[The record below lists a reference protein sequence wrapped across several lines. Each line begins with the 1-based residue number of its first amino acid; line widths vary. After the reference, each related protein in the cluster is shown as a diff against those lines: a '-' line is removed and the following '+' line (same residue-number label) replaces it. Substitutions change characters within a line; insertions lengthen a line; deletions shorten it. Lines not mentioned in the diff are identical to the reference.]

1 MCLQSRPAIEQA
13 KTQAYDTAGTST
25 TFQVGI
31 KDDRS
36 PASNGIL
43 LQFQAPAISFG
54 RPGRSTSR
62 IHRTGSI
69 PPFNHGTKQLE
80 KERIMIFVVSIVIAI
95 GALIVWRGASSKL
108 RQNNVAYR
116 SVARVSSLAAVFFGV
131 LALLQCF
138 TQVPAGHV
146 GVVDFFGVVSDQTLR
161 AGINP
166 VNPLATVIKYS
177 IQTQEHKE
185 AMQVLSR
192 EGLTIGL
199 EVSAL
204 YRLNP
209 DSAAR
214 VYKTVA
220 GGDYEN
226 IILIPQ
232 FRSISRAVTASFQ
245 ASALYSTE
253 RERLGASIQEELG
266 KTVSPRGVTIES
278 TPIRNVA
285 LPSQLTEAIEQK
297 QRADQESQRMEFI
310 LTKEKQ
316 EADRKRIEAKGIADF
331 QTIVAAG
338 ISEQLLRWKGIE
350 ATEKLANSQNTKVI
364 IVGSGKDGLPI
375 ILDTK

>member
-1 MCLQSRPAIEQA
+1 
-13 KTQAYDTAGTST
+13 
-25 TFQVGI
+25 
-31 KDDRS
+31 
-36 PASNGIL
+36 
-43 LQFQAPAISFG
+43 
-54 RPGRSTSR
+54 
-62 IHRTGSI
+62 
-69 PPFNHGTKQLE
+69 
-80 KERIMIFVVSIVIAI
+80 MIFIVSLIIAVVAVV
-95 GALIVWRGASSKL
+95 VWRIARTKVQ
-108 RQNNVAYR
+108 QNNIAFRFV
-116 SVARVSSLAAVFFGV
+116 VNVSALAAGVFGV

-138 TQVPAGHV
+138 TQIPAGHV

-166 VNPLATVIKYS
+166 VNPLASVIKYS

-185 AMQVLSR
+185 TMQVLSR

-220 GGDYEN
+220 GGDYET

-232 FRSISRAVTASFQ
+232 FRSICRAVTASFQ

-253 RERLGASIQEELG
+253 RERLGASIQEELA
-266 KTVSPRGVTIES
+266 KTVAPRGVTIEN

-331 QTIVAAG
+331 QAIVAAG
-338 ISEQLLRWKGIE
+338 ISDQLLRWKGIE
-350 ATEKLANSQNTKVI
+350 ATEKLASSPNTKVI
-364 IVGSGKDGLPI
+364 IVGAGKDGLPI

>member
-1 MCLQSRPAIEQA
+1 
-13 KTQAYDTAGTST
+13 
-25 TFQVGI
+25 
-31 KDDRS
+31 
-36 PASNGIL
+36 
-43 LQFQAPAISFG
+43 
-54 RPGRSTSR
+54 
-62 IHRTGSI
+62 
-69 PPFNHGTKQLE
+69 
-80 KERIMIFVVSIVIAI
+80 MIFILSIIVTVA
-95 GALIVWRGASSKL
+95 AVFVWRSSRTKV
-108 RQNNVAYR
+108 RQNNAVFT
-116 SVARVSSLAAVFFGV
+116 SVAKGSAVVAGVFGV
-131 LALLQCF
+131 IALLQCL
-138 TQVPAGHV
+138 TQIPAGHV
-146 GVVDFFGVVSDQTLR
+146 GIVDFFGVVSEQTLR

-166 VNPLATVIKYS
+166 VNPLASVIKYS

-185 AMQVLSR
+185 TMEVLSR

-220 GGDYEN
+220 GGDYET

-232 FRSISRAVTASFQ
+232 FRSICRSVTASFQ

-253 RERLGASIQEELG
+253 REQLGASIQDELARI
-266 KTVSPRGVTIES
+266 VAPRGVTIEN

-285 LPSQLTEAIEQK
+285 LPTQLTEAIEQK

-350 ATEKLANSQNTKVI
+350 ATEKLASSQNTKVI
-364 IVGSGKDGLPI
+364 IVGAGKDGLPI

>member
-1 MCLQSRPAIEQA
+1 M
-13 KTQAYDTAGTST
+13 
-25 TFQVGI
+25 TFIV
-31 KDDRS
+31 S
-36 PASNGIL
+36 LVFA
-43 LQFQAPAISFG
+43 
-54 RPGRSTSR
+54 
-62 IHRTGSI
+62 
-69 PPFNHGTKQLE
+69 
-80 KERIMIFVVSIVIAI
+80 VVAVV
-95 GALIVWRGASSKL
+95 VWRIARTKV
-108 RQNNVAYR
+108 RQNNLAFR
-116 SVARVSSLAAVFFGV
+116 SVANVSALAAVVLGV

-138 TQVPAGHV
+138 TQIPAGHV
-146 GVVDFFGVVSDQTLR
+146 GVVDFFGIVSDQTLR

-166 VNPLATVIKYS
+166 VNPLANVVKYS

-185 AMQVLSR
+185 TMQVLSR

-214 VYKTVA
+214 VYKTVT
-220 GGDYEN
+220 GGDYET

-232 FRSISRAVTASFQ
+232 FRSICRAVTASFQ

-253 RERLGASIQEELG
+253 RERLGASIQEELA
-266 KTVSPRGVTIES
+266 KTVGPRGVTIEN

-331 QTIVAAG
+331 QAIVAAG
-338 ISEQLLRWKGIE
+338 ISDQLLRWKGIE
-350 ATEKLANSQNTKVI
+350 ATEKLASSPNTKVV
-364 IVGSGKDGLPI
+364 IVGAGKDGLPI

>member
-1 MCLQSRPAIEQA
+1 MIFILSIILTVVSSVVWWNAR
-13 KTQAYDTAGTST
+13 TSVRAGATK
-25 TFQVGI
+25 FQPV
-31 KDDRS
+31 
-36 PASNGIL
+36 A
-43 LQFQAPAISFG
+43 SFG
-54 RPGRSTSR
+54 AL
-62 IHRTGSI
+62 GS
-69 PPFNHGTKQLE
+69 
-80 KERIMIFVVSIVIAI
+80 VVFAMM
-95 GALIVWRGASSKL
+95 
-108 RQNNVAYR
+108 VA
-116 SVARVSSLAAVFFGV
+116 
-131 LALLQCF
+131 LQCF
-138 TQVPAGHV
+138 TQIPAGHV
-146 GVVDFFGVVSDQTLR
+146 GVVDFFGVVSPQTLR
-161 AGINP
+161 AGINF
-166 VNPLATVIKYS
+166 VNPMAHVEKYS

-185 AMQVLSR
+185 TMQVLSR

-214 VYKTVA
+214 VYVTVA
-220 GGDYEN
+220 GGDYET

-232 FRSISRAVTASFQ
+232 FRSICRAVTASFQ

-253 RERLGASIQEELG
+253 RERLGTNIQEELA
-266 KTVSPRGVTIES
+266 KTVAPRGVTIEN

-285 LPSQLTEAIEQK
+285 LPTQLTEAIEQK

-338 ISEQLLRWKGIE
+338 ISDQLLRWKGIE
-350 ATEKLANSQNTKVI
+350 ATEKLASSTNTKVI
-364 IVGSGKDGLPI
+364 IVGGGKDGLPI

>member
-1 MCLQSRPAIEQA
+1 MFFILSVIITIFA
-13 KTQAYDTAGTST
+13 
-25 TFQVGI
+25 FVVW
-31 KDDRS
+31 RS
-36 PASNGIL
+36 ATRKVQQNNIAL
-43 LQFQAPAISFG
+43 
-54 RPGRSTSR
+54 
-62 IHRTGSI
+62 GSVV
-69 PPFNHGTKQLE
+69 
-80 KERIMIFVVSIVIAI
+80 RVSIV
-95 GALIVWRGASSKL
+95 V
-108 RQNNVAYR
+108 
-116 SVARVSSLAAVFFGV
+116 AAVFGA

-138 TQVPAGHV
+138 TQIPAGHV
-146 GVVDFFGVVSDQTLR
+146 GVVDFFGVVSDNTLR
-161 AGINP
+161 AGINV
-166 VNPLATVIKYS
+166 VNPVANIVKYS

-220 GGDYEN
+220 GGDYET

-253 RERLGASIQEELG
+253 RERLGASIQEELA
-266 KTVSPRGVTIES
+266 KTVSPRGVTVEN
-278 TPIRNVA
+278 TLIRNVA
-285 LPSQLTEAIEQK
+285 LPTQLTEAIEQK

-338 ISEQLLRWKGIE
+338 ISDQLLRWKGIE

-364 IVGSGKDGLPI
+364 IVGAGKDGLPI

>member
-1 MCLQSRPAIEQA
+1 M
-13 KTQAYDTAGTST
+13 
-25 TFQVGI
+25 FF
-31 KDDRS
+31 
-36 PASNGIL
+36 L
-43 LQFQAPAISFG
+43 LTLVISL
-54 RPGRSTSR
+54 
-62 IHRTGSI
+62 IA
-69 PPFNHGTKQLE
+69 
-80 KERIMIFVVSIVIAI
+80 FVVWVN
-95 GALIVWRGASSKL
+95 ASRKV
-108 RQNNVAYR
+108 RQNDLNFR
-116 SVARVSSLAAVFFGV
+116 PVARIGMLGAAVFGI
-131 LALLQCF
+131 LAILQCF

-161 AGINP
+161 AGISP
-166 VNPLATVIKYS
+166 VNPLANVIKYS

-220 GGDYEN
+220 GGDYQT

-232 FRSISRAVTASFQ
+232 FRSICRAVTASFQ

-253 RERLGASIQEELG
+253 RERLGSTIQEELAR
-266 KTVSPRGVTIES
+266 TVAPRGVTIEN

-285 LPSQLTEAIEQK
+285 LPTQLTEAIEQK

-350 ATEKLANSQNTKVI
+350 ATEKIAQSPNTKVI
-364 IVGSGKDGLPI
+364 IVGAGRDGLPI

>member
-1 MCLQSRPAIEQA
+1 
-13 KTQAYDTAGTST
+13 
-25 TFQVGI
+25 
-31 KDDRS
+31 
-36 PASNGIL
+36 
-43 LQFQAPAISFG
+43 
-54 RPGRSTSR
+54 
-62 IHRTGSI
+62 
-69 PPFNHGTKQLE
+69 
-80 KERIMIFVVSIVIAI
+80 MIFIVSLVITVLAVVAWRIA
-95 GALIVWRGASSKL
+95 RSKV
-108 RQNNVAYR
+108 RQNNIAYG
-116 SVARVSSLAAVFFGV
+116 SVVKFSGLAAVVFGV

-138 TQVPAGHV
+138 TQIPAGHV
-146 GVVDFFGVVSDQTLR
+146 GVVDFFGVVSDNTLR

-166 VNPLATVIKYS
+166 VNPMANVVTYS

-185 AMQVLSR
+185 TMEVLSR

-214 VYKTVA
+214 MYKTVS
-220 GGDYEN
+220 GGDYKT

-232 FRSISRAVTASFQ
+232 FRSICRAVTASFQ

-253 RERLGASIQEELG
+253 RERLGSSIQEELARMVG
-266 KTVSPRGVTIES
+266 PRGVTVES

-297 QRADQESQRMEFI
+297 QRADQESQRMEFV

-350 ATEKLANSQNTKVI
+350 ATEKIAQSPNTKVV
-364 IVGSGKDGLPI
+364 IVGAGKDGLPI

>member
-1 MCLQSRPAIEQA
+1 
-13 KTQAYDTAGTST
+13 
-25 TFQVGI
+25 
-31 KDDRS
+31 
-36 PASNGIL
+36 
-43 LQFQAPAISFG
+43 
-54 RPGRSTSR
+54 
-62 IHRTGSI
+62 
-69 PPFNHGTKQLE
+69 
-80 KERIMIFVVSIVIAI
+80 MIFIVSLVITAVAI
-95 GALIVWRGASSKL
+95 IVWQIARGKV
-108 RQNNVAYR
+108 RQNNIAFRPIATMSGLVAG
-116 SVARVSSLAAVFFGV
+116 LFGV

-138 TQVPAGHV
+138 TQIPAGHV

-166 VNPLATVIKYS
+166 VNPMATVVKYS

-185 AMQVLSR
+185 TMQVLSR

-220 GGDYEN
+220 GGDYET

-232 FRSISRAVTASFQ
+232 FRSICRSVTASFQ

-253 RERLGASIQEELG
+253 RERLGASIQEELA
-266 KTVSPRGVTIES
+266 KAVSPRGVTIEN

-285 LPSQLTEAIEQK
+285 LPTQLTDAIEQK

-338 ISEQLLRWKGIE
+338 ISDQLLRWKGIE
-350 ATEKLANSQNTKVI
+350 ATEKLASSQNTKVV
-364 IVGSGKDGLPI
+364 IVGAGKDGLPI

>member
-1 MCLQSRPAIEQA
+1 MLFILFLIITIIAILVWLGTKRKMPKDNIA
-13 KTQAYDTAGTST
+13 VRSAGT
-25 TFQVGI
+25 
-31 KDDRS
+31 
-36 PASNGIL
+36 
-43 LQFQAPAISFG
+43 
-54 RPGRSTSR
+54 
-62 IHRTGSI
+62 
-69 PPFNHGTKQLE
+69 
-80 KERIMIFVVSIVIAI
+80 VSIIA
-95 GALIVWRGASSKL
+95 AS
-108 RQNNVAYR
+108 
-116 SVARVSSLAAVFFGV
+116 FFGI

-146 GVVDFFGVVSDQTLR
+146 GVVDFFGIVADKPLPP
-161 AGINP
+161 GINL
-166 VNPLATVIKYS
+166 VNPLANVIKYS
-177 IQTQEHKE
+177 IQTKEHKE
-185 AMQVLSR
+185 TMEVLSR

-220 GGDYEN
+220 GGDYET

-232 FRSISRAVTASFQ
+232 FRSICRAVTASFQ
-245 ASALYSTE
+245 ASALYSSE
-253 RERLGASIQEELG
+253 REQLGISIQEELA
-266 KTVSPRGVTIES
+266 KAVAPRGVTIES

-285 LPSQLTEAIEQK
+285 LPVQLTEAIEQK

-350 ATEKLANSQNTKVI
+350 ATMKIAESNNTKVVI
-364 IVGSGKDGLPI
+364 IGSGKDGLPI